1 MGALPAD
8 PGTALSAPP
17 PDGPPSSDDV
27 PPDHQPPDQPPPDSV
42 PPDWSGLPIEQDT
55 TDLRAGPEISQRLLA
70 LLPLVGVWRGTG
82 GIDDG
87 ESVLAVGAQTVFAHD
102 GRDFL
107 SYEQRIWADAD
118 VPEIEGDVEDGIGLP
133 AGAPVARESGYW
145 RRGFGQDAVE
155 AVIVDPAGGLAGLT
169 GVAGDARYELASDV
183 RANAPTGRLPQPE
196 RRMYAVHGDRLL
208 IVGEVHEGGKWRP
221 HVNLSLRRIR

>member
-1 MGALPAD
+1 MGSVPAAAG
-8 PGTALSAPP
+8 PALSAPA
-17 PDGPPSSDDV
+17 
-27 PPDHQPPDQPPPDSV
+27 PDSI

-70 LLPLVGVWRGTG
+70 LLPLVGLWRGAG
-82 GIDDG
+82 QLDDG
-87 ESVLAVGAQTVFAHD
+87 ESVLAIGAQTAFAHD

-107 SYEQRIWADAD
+107 SYEQRIWVDAG
-118 VPEIEGDVEDGIGLP
+118 PGGAPG
-133 AGAPVARESGYW
+133 AAQAPVARESGYW

-155 AVIVDPAGGLAGLT
+155 AVIVDPSGGLAGLT

-183 RANAPTGRLPQPE
+183 RASSPTGRLPEPE

-208 IVGEVHEGGKWRP
+208 IVAERHDGGAWRP
-221 HVNLSLRRIR
+221 HLNLSLGRIR